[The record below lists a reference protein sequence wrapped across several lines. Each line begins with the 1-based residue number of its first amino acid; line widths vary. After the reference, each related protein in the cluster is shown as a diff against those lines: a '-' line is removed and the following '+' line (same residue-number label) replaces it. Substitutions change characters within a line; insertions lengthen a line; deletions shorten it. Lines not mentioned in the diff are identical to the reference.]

1 MFLSIFNA
9 APSLARRLIVTVT
22 VHTLPAAGTQQQ
34 KRLVGTCRWCLSVC
48 LPVSDCLED
57 IDGILSCRICIGT
70 CVVKFSFSLPPV
82 TIKPKA
88 LKKVKSS
95 CLLWGRILRSL
106 SGSRVKGKREAMEK
120 AAKQREKEAREF
132 E

>member
-1 MFLSIFNA
+1 MFLSALHA
-9 APSLARRLIVTVT
+9 AQSLARGLIVTVT
-22 VHTLPAAGTQQQ
+22 VHMLPAAGTQQQ
-34 KRLVGTCRWCLSVC
+34 KHLVGTCRWCLSVC
-48 LPVSDCLED
+48 LLVSVCLED

-70 CVVKFSFSLPPV
+70 CVVKFSFSLHPV

-95 CLLWGRILRSL
+95 CLLWGRILKSL

-120 AAKQREKEAREF
+120 AAKPREKETREF